1 MVRQDVGQQF
11 YKVGQLASATGL
23 TVRTLHHYDHVG
35 LVCPSGRT
43 VSGHRL
49 YDESDVQRLYQVLAL
64 RQLGLSLED
73 IGGALEGTT
82 SMEPLLT
89 RHRGHLDQQLVAV
102 RTLRAQLT
110 TMLTSLQNADSAGV
124 ADFVEL
130 IRKVITVDETVERYF
145 SEEQLAELAERRE
158 QVGEQAIADVQQRWQ
173 TLIPRV
179 QRAVEAGTDPAAAE
193 AQDMAREWMELLE
206 QFHGG
211 DEQLRDSLYRMQA
224 DNAADIQQQ
233 HGGPSPQQMEF
244 IKRANAARS

>member
-1 MVRQDVGQQF
+1 MTQDLGQF

-43 VSGHRL
+43 SSGHRL

-64 RQLGLSLED
+64 RQLGLSLEAIAD
-73 IGGALEGTT
+73 ALECT
-82 SMEPLLT
+82 SSLELLLT
-89 RHRGHLDQQLVAV
+89 RHRAYLDRQLVAM

-110 TMLTSLQNADSAGV
+110 TMLTSLQGADSAGV
-124 ADFVEL
+124 TDFLEL
-130 IRKVITVDETVERYF
+130 IRKVTTVDETVKKYF
-145 SEEQLAELAERRE
+145 SDAQLAELAERRE
-158 QVGEQAIADVQQRWQ
+158 QVGEQAIADVQAGWQ

-179 QRAVEAGTDPAAAE
+179 QQAVEAGTDPASPE
-193 AQDMAREWMELLE
+193 AQEMAREWMELLE

-211 DEQLRDSLYRMQA
+211 DDGLRDSLYRMQA
-224 DNAADIQQQ
+224 DNATDIQQ
-233 HGGPSPQQMEF
+233 HGGPSPQQLEF